1 MYFGLTNSPAP
12 FQTMMDM
19 IFVDKIA
26 KGWLTVYMDDMGIH
40 TQ

>member
-1 MYFGLTNSPAP
+1 
-12 FQTMMDM
+12 MMDM

-40 TQ
+40 TWWQNNETEEQHI